1 MKYSDKKSY
10 TYLNDKV
17 EEVLMR
23 VNKPAT
29 YMGGELHS
37 VDRDPEASELN
48 FGFCFPDTYEIGMSY
63 LGLQIIYHVLNEQP
77 GVYCQRLFAPSDDM
91 EQIMRNEQIP
101 LFTIEK
107 KQPAAEMDVLGFT
120 LQYELSFTNILNML
134 DLAGIPLLS
143 SERGEEWPV
152 IAAGGN
158 CSFNPEPLADIIDYF
173 MIGDGEDVL
182 AETASLIKEC
192 KASGTSKQELLKRLA
207 AVDGVYV
214 PSFYEPQYDADGRM
228 TCHKKLF
235 DGAPDKIVKRI
246 VMDLDNVSYPL
257 EPIVPFVDVVHDRSV
272 IELFRGCTRGCR
284 FCQAGII
291 CRPVRERSRGVVVD
305 FAKRQLENTGYDEMS
320 LLSLSTSDY
329 SEIEP
334 LVTDLMSVCA
344 SREAGLSLPSLRLDS
359 FSFKI
364 LQEIQEY
371 RKTGLTFAPEAGT
384 QRLRNIINKSITDE
398 HINTAAERVIKLGYN
413 NIKLYFMIGL
423 PGETDEDLDGIV
435 EIARRI
441 VNIARE
447 NGANMGRFNVT
458 ASVSN
463 FVPKAQTPFQ
473 WVAQDTPEEFDR
485 KHKYLMER
493 FRKVKCANLQ
503 YHGTDTSF
511 LEAVFARGDRRI
523 CKSLVRA
530 FRLGCRFDGWSEH
543 FNYQKWLQA
552 FADTDIVPEF
562 YTQRVRG
569 RDEYLP
575 WDIIDCGVTKKYM
588 LLEYDRAV
596 KEMITLDCRQGCT
609 GCGIKRYVECP
620 VYEQSE
626 NYKIGAAMRNDAVQH
641 QS

>member
-1 MKYSDKKSY
+1 MKYYEKKGF
-10 TYLNDKV
+10 TDLNDSL
-17 EEVLMR
+17 EDILMQ
-23 VNKPAT
+23 VSKPAA
-29 YMGGELHS
+29 YMGGELNFA
-37 VDRDPEASELN
+37 DKDPLKSELN

-77 GVYCQRLFAPSDDM
+77 GVYCQRLFAPADDM
-91 EQIMRNEQIP
+91 EQLMREHSMP

-143 SERGEEWPV
+143 AERGDEWPV

-158 CSFNPEPLADIIDYF
+158 CSFNPEPLADIIDFF
-173 MIGDGEDVL
+173 MLGDGEDVL
-182 AETASLIKEC
+182 AESAAVIKEC
-192 KASGTSKQELLKRLA
+192 KASGVSKQELLKRLA
-207 AVDGVYV
+207 RIDGVYV
-214 PSFYEPQYDADGRM
+214 PAFYEPVYDENGRM
-228 TCHKKLF
+228 TGHRKLY
-235 DGAPDKIVKRI
+235 DGAPDKVVKRI
-246 VMDLDNVSYPL
+246 VMDLDHVSYPVRPL
-257 EPIVPFVDVVHDRSV
+257 VPFIDVVHDRSV

-291 CRPVRERSRGVVVD
+291 CRPVRERSREEVIRL
-305 FAKRQLENTGYDEMS
+305 AEEQLKNTGYDEMS

-334 LVTDLMSVCA
+334 LVSELMCTCA
-344 SREAGLSLPSLRLDS
+344 NHEAGLSLPSLRLDS

-364 LQEIQEY
+364 LEEIQKY

-384 QRLRNIINKSITDE
+384 QRLRNIINKSITDD
-398 HINTAAERVIKLGYN
+398 HINMAAERVIKLGYN

-423 PGETDEDLDGIV
+423 PGETDEDLDGIA

-441 VNIARE
+441 AYIARQ

-463 FVPKAQTPFQ
+463 FVPKAHTPFQ

-485 KHKYLMER
+485 KHQYLKEL
-493 FRKVKCANLQ
+493 FKKIKCANLQ

-511 LEAVFARGDRRI
+511 LEAVFARGDRRTGRA
-523 CKSLVRA
+523 LVRA
-530 FRLGCRFDGWSEH
+530 FELGCRFDGWSEH
-543 FNYQKWLQA
+543 FDYKKWLQA
-552 FADTDIVPEF
+552 FSETEIVPEF
-562 YTQRVRG
+562 YTQRVRE
-569 RDEYLP
+569 REEYLP

-588 LLEYDRAV
+588 LSEYDRAMKQAV
-596 KEMITLDCRQGCT
+596 TLDCRQGCT

-626 NYKIGAAMRNDAVQH
+626 NYKTGAAMRK
-641 QS
+641 